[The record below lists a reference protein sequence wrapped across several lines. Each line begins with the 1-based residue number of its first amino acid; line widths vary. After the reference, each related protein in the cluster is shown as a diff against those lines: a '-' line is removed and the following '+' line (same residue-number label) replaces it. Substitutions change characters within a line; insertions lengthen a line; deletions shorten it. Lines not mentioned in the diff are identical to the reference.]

1 MPKRINYAN
10 RADGI
15 IPNGDVGALLNPN
28 KLNAYFNTLGTKPRA
43 RMIAFLHSFYT
54 APEISAMFSVSPSYV
69 RQCSHENRDIIEAAQ
84 LGRNFAI
91 ADMSERRVVEL
102 LQKMNVDN
110 IPDEKK
116 SVSIRHLMESADLAR
131 GQTSSLDKKDDENVM
146 ELVFSIKQKMKLK
159 KRERDRED
167 EEDGEDEEQK
177 ELIDITNSVEVKK

>member
-10 RADGI
+10 RSDGI

-116 SVSIRHLMESADLAR
+116 AVSIRHLMESSDMAR

-159 KRERDRED
+159 KRERDRDND
-167 EEDGEDEEQK
+167 EEDDEEQK
-177 ELIDITNSVEVKK
+177 EPIDITDEMKEINK